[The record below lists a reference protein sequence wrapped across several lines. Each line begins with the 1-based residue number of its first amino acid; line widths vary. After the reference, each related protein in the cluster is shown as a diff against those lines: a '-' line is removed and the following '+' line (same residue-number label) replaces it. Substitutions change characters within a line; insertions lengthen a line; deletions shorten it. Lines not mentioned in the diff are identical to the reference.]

1 MCESSAFI
9 LGKNNE
15 LEKVMENVVTV
26 DPYEGKVYLTDLLG
40 EQKIIDGFI
49 KEIRLMDHK
58 IILAENYNV
67 IFGILNMIIAV
78 IDGRGGGIGAQV
90 VSALREE
97 LPTYIEIYALG
108 TNSIATSAMMKAHA
122 NKGATGENAIIVSS
136 KKANIIVAPI
146 SIVMPN
152 SMMGEVTTSI
162 SEAVC
167 DSEAYKILLPIMP
180 ENFQVVGIEGKPLS
194 LLIKDSIKIIKKEFN
209 IK

>member
-1 MCESSAFI
+1 
-9 LGKNNE
+9 
-15 LEKVMENVVTV
+15 
-26 DPYEGKVYLTDLLG
+26 
-40 EQKIIDGFI
+40 
-49 KEIRLMDHK
+49 
-58 IILAENYNV
+58 
-67 IFGILNMIIAV
+67 MIIAV
-78 IDGRGGGIGAQV
+78 IDGMGGGIGARV
-90 VSALREE
+90 VSALGEE
-97 LPTYIEIYALG
+97 LPTDIEIYELG